1 MSTFMSFIFDEAQ
14 VRIHQDEKGMLWF
27 VAKDVCDILGIAN
40 ASDSV
45 ATLDEDERGSIA
57 ITDGTSPLGGNP
69 NMLIV
74 SESGLY
80 ALIFRSRKPEA
91 KASANGLRL
100 RFCPPSAKQAAS
112 SCA

>member
-57 ITDGTSPLGGNP
+57 ITDGTDSRRL
-69 NMLIV
+69 LSLVAIV
-74 SESGLY
+74 
-80 ALIFRSRKPEA
+80 ITH
-91 KASANGLRL
+91 
-100 RFCPPSAKQAAS
+100 Q
-112 SCA
+112 